1 MKPSPLRLDR
11 HFVSHI
17 HVDASPGATHK
28 GELRVDVK
36 PTCTQ
41 RKKDDPL
48 QWMVSLRVEFATTGK
63 EPPAYSGNCEFV
75 GLFTV
80 SDKFPKDKVEQLVRV
95 NGASLLYAAAREM
108 IAGITA
114 RGPWP
119 MIILPSVS
127 FVEPAAQSNT
137 NPDSPAKAVTEA
149 RT

>member
-1 MKPSPLRLDR
+1 MKNSPLRLDR
-11 HFVSHI
+11 HFVSHF
-17 HVDASPGATHK
+17 HLDASPGATHK

-36 PTCTQ
+36 PTCTP

-48 QWMVSLRVEFATTGK
+48 QWMVNLRVEFATAGK

-95 NGASLLYAAAREM
+95 NGASLLYSAAREM

-119 MIILPSVS
+119 MLTLPSIS
-127 FVEPAAQSNT
+127 FVEPETQPKTTVATAA
-137 NPDSPAKAVTEA
+137 KTEA
-149 RT
+149 